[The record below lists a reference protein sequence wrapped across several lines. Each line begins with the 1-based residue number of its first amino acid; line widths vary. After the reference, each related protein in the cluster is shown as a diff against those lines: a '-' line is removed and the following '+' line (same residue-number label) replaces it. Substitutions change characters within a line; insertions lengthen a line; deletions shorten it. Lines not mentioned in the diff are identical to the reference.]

1 MSKNEYLEKLKSLE
15 LEIDNNKSKKELIC
29 RKIK

>member
-1 MSKNEYLEKLKSLE
+1 MSKNDYLEKLKSLE
-15 LEIDNNKSKKELIC
+15 LEIDNNKNKKELIC